1 MGRFS
6 WGLRFRFV
14 FFDKFSMMGS
24 VWCLVFWFS
33 LDGYGSGIFNFNF
46 CGNNGFLLL
55 LLFEM
60 VVVITVILF
69 GLVLNGS
76 RKI

>member
-14 FFDKFSMMGS
+14 FVFFDEFSMMGS
-24 VWCLVFWFS
+24 VWCFVYLFS
-33 LDGYGSGIFNFNF
+33 FDGNGSGIFNLNF
-46 CGNNGFLLL
+46 CGNYGFLLLL

-60 VVVITVILF
+60 VVLILF
-69 GLVLNGS
+69 GLV
-76 RKI
+76 

>member
-14 FFDKFSMMGS
+14 FVFFDEFSMMGS
-24 VWCLVFWFS
+24 VWCFVYLFS
-33 LDGYGSGIFNFNF
+33 FDGNGSGIFNLNF
-46 CGNNGFLLL
+46 CGNYGFLLL

-60 VVVITVILF
+60 VVVILF
-69 GLVLNGS
+69 GLVLSGS
-76 RKI
+76 RKV

>member
-1 MGRFS
+1 MGRLS
-6 WGLRFRFV
+6 WGLRFWFV

-24 VWCLVFWFS
+24 VWCFVFLFS
-33 LDGYGSGIFNFNF
+33 FDGNGSGIFNFNF
-46 CGNNGFLLL
+46 CGNDGFLL

-60 VVVITVILF
+60 VVVILF